1 MSASAFCSARISG
14 VAMRSV
20 HLYSDHVALDED
32 LEGVDGDVGRKVE
45 RLAAL
50 QVEERAVARALHRA
64 PLEVDVALE
73 QQPVVGAAAVLEGE
87 QVAVGVDDA
96 DLEVLDLDD
105 ARGAGRQVRDGADVD
120 EGSHVVADPSASP
133 TSAVG
138 FASGSVAADA
148 RRGRP
153 APGRE

>member
-1 MSASAFCSARISG
+1 MSAIAFCSARISG

-20 HLYSDHVALDED
+20 HLYSDHVVLDDD

-73 QQPVVGAAAVLEGE
+73 QQAVVVAAAILDG
-87 QVAVGVDDA
+87 QQGAVAVDDA
-96 DLEVLDLDD
+96 DLEVLDLHD
-105 ARGAGRQVRDGADVD
+105 AGGAGRELRDGADVD
-120 EGSHVVADPSASP
+120 EGSQAVQGPSATP

-138 FASGSVAADA
+138 FAGGSVA
-148 RRGRP
+148 
-153 APGRE
+153 